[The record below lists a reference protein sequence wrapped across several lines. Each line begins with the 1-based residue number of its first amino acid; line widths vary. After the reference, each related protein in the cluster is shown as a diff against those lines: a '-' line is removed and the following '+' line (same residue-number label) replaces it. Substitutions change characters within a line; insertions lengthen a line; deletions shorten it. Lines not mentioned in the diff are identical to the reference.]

1 MQHIERELCSVVA
14 LLLRLIRAC
23 CVCEVCSLLHPS
35 LARERVVFPA
45 CSCSGM
51 RRAFN
56 YFYSTAPPQFDT
68 DDAGDAAQDFTRSVP
83 LAGLGVGLPL
93 SRVMA
98 RYFAGDLQIVSME
111 GYGTDAFVFLRR
123 LGDAAEPI
131 AETAFG
137 LPLPSGGSGSAA
149 GLNAGGAWGTAP
161 VAASSGDSTW
171 PQATLPWQM
180 AAAEIA
186 HGVAA
191 GNGGGGAAGAGSA
204 TTVLQANAHAS
215 APFKVVIREVGGP
228 AAAAVSKAQ
237 SAASAAD
244 KTAKK

>member
-1 MQHIERELCSVVA
+1 
-14 LLLRLIRAC
+14 
-23 CVCEVCSLLHPS
+23 
-35 LARERVVFPA
+35 
-45 CSCSGM
+45 M

-111 GYGTDAFVFLRR
+111 GFGTDAFVFLRR

-137 LPLPSGGSGSAA
+137 LPGNSGAFNTGTAASAWGTAGMATGDSAWPQASLPWQSFTAEGAHNATAGNVAGSAA
-149 GLNAGGAWGTAP
+149 GT
-161 VAASSGDSTW
+161 
-171 PQATLPWQM
+171 
-180 AAAEIA
+180 
-186 HGVAA
+186 
-191 GNGGGGAAGAGSA
+191 AGSA
-204 TTVLQANAHAS
+204 GSVSSPHPHAS
-215 APFKVVIREVGGP
+215 APFKLVIRDVGG
-228 AAAAVSKAQ
+228 AAASAVSKAQ
-237 SAASAAD
+237 GAAASADASV
-244 KTAKK
+244 KR

>member
-1 MQHIERELCSVVA
+1 MGGGLPLGS
-14 LLLRLIRAC
+14 LLLSII
-23 CVCEVCSLLHPS
+23 VCALCAAGWGGGFSSGHASLPFAS
-35 LARERVVFPA
+35 SASPP
-45 CSCSGM
+45 CPCPCPCSGM

-68 DDAGDAAQDFTRSVP
+68 DDGGGGDAAQDFTRSVP

-137 LPLPSGGSGSAA
+137 LPGNAA
-149 GLNAGGAWGTAP
+149 GLNAAGAWGTAAA
-161 VAASSGDSTW
+161 AASSGDSTW
-171 PQATLPWQM
+171 PQASLPWQM

-191 GNGGGGAAGAGSA
+191 GNGGGGAGGSGSA
-204 TTVLQANAHAS
+204 APVLQANAHAS
-215 APFKVVIREVGGP
+215 APFKVVIREVGGS

-237 SAASAAD
+237 NAAIAAD
-244 KTAKK
+244 KNAKK